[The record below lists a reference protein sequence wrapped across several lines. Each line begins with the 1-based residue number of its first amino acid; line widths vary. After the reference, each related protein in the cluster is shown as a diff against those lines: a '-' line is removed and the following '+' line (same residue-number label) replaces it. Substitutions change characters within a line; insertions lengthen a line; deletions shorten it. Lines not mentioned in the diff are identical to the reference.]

1 MAKALEA
8 IVATRLSYVAERYN
22 LLPTNHMGGRRR
34 RSSEQ
39 AVTVLVEA
47 IREAWRVNKLLSRVT
62 SDVQGAFNG
71 VHPEVLRTRLVQRK
85 VPKRLAE

>member
-22 LLPTNHMGGRRR
+22 LLPTNHMGGRKG

-47 IREAWRVNKLLSRVT
+47 IREAWRANKVLSLVT
-62 SDVQGAFNG
+62 FDV
-71 VHPEVLRTRLVQRK
+71 
-85 VPKRLAE
+85 

>member
-22 LLPTNHMGGRRR
+22 LLLTNHMGGRRR

-39 AVTVLVEA
+39 AVMVLVEA
-47 IREAWRVNKLLSRVT
+47 IREAWRANKVLSLVT
-62 SDVQGAFNG
+62 FDV
-71 VHPEVLRTRLVQRK
+71 
-85 VPKRLAE
+85 